1 MKNIVKLIL
10 LSVLVFALAAFAV
23 ACKGNGETESETET
37 KMTLELVKVDDDTAT
52 KGLDEGEKSYYTLAG
67 YTFSDADAAIVT
79 TAADYPYY
87 YNPDFYD
94 GKKPEAEYNAEK
106 ERYEQLSSLTLPAAV
121 KVSATESK
129 LTLTAAD
136 LAKAENGVI
145 DLSAGA
151 ENAKTVYI
159 RAIKA
164 SALLNHTE
172 LKSLTVPDSYLEI
185 GDGAL
190 SGCGNLEEIALPFIG
205 SKRGAVNQGKNFGYV
220 FGTVDYSGAVAAT
233 QSYNLSGS
241 ATFYVPSKLA
251 KVSVTSDLPAY
262 AFYGVSSVKEVNY
275 PAMENI
281 PDFAFRGCT
290 GLKNVSLDVNVK
302 SIGVSAFESC
312 SSLLSV
318 NFAELASLETIK
330 ENAFANCSKL
340 CYADKTLTVPA
351 SVKTIGAQ
359 AFINCTSIEKLV
371 INASGEVRIYAAAFS
386 GLSSLK
392 EANVTGAKLSIG
404 TFAGWSDMLTVN
416 IGAGTATVSYNEGAG
431 ADSEIVDGIIL
442 AFVGAF
448 ENDNEGQKANIKIN

>member
-10 LSVLVFALAAFAV
+10 LSVLVFALAAFTA
-23 ACKGNGETESETET
+23 ACKGKDGSEGETET
-37 KMTLELVKVDDDTAT
+37 KMTLELVRV
-52 KGLDEGEKSYYTLAG
+52 DEGSTIEGLEEDEKSYYTLAG
-67 YTFSDADAAIVT
+67 YTFSDEDAAIVT

-94 GKKPEAEYNAEK
+94 GKKSETDYQAEK
-106 ERYEQLSSLTLPAAV
+106 ERYEQLTYLTLPTAV
-121 KVSATESK
+121 KVSAAESK
-129 LTLTAAD
+129 LTITAED
-136 LAKAENGVI
+136 LSKAENGVI

-190 SGCGNLEEIALPFIG
+190 SGCSNLEEIVLPFIG
-205 SKRGAVNQGKNFGYV
+205 SKRGAVNEGKNFGYI
-220 FGTVDYSGAVAAT
+220 FGTVDYTGSVVAS

-241 ATFYVPSKLA
+241 KTFYVPAKLET
-251 KVSVTSDLPAY
+251 VSVSSELPAY
-262 AFYGVSSVKEVNY
+262 AFYGVSTIKEVNY
-275 PAMENI
+275 PAMEEI
-281 PDFAFRGCT
+281 PDYAFRGCT
-290 GLKNVSLDVNVK
+290 GIKNVSLDVNVK

-312 SSLLSV
+312 TSLIGV
-318 NFAELASLETIK
+318 NFDELDSLETIK

-340 CYADKTLTVPA
+340 CYSDKLLTVPA

-371 INASGEVRIYAAAFS
+371 VNATGEVRIYAAAFS

-392 EANVTGAKLSIG
+392 EAELTGAKMSIG
-404 TFAGWSDMLTVN
+404 TFASWSDMLVVTV
-416 IGAGTATVSYNEGAG
+416 GAGTVIVSYNETAQS
-431 ADSEIVDGIIL
+431 DSEIAGGLEL

-448 ENDNEGQKANIKIN
+448 EDDYEGQKANIEFK